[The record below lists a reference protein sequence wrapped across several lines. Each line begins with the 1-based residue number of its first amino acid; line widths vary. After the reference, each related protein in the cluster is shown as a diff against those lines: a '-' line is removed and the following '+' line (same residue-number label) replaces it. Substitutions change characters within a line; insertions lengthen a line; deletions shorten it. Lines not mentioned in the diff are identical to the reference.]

1 MRHEL
6 RSADEEIIIGEVV
19 QAQALESKALDRG

>member
-6 RSADEEIIIGEVV
+6 RSADEEIIICKVIQIE
-19 QAQALESKALDRG
+19 ALESEGLDRG

>member
-6 RSADEEIIIGEVV
+6 RSADEEIIIGKVV
-19 QAQALESKALDRG
+19 EIEALESKALDCG